1 MARVLVYARPVDA
14 IFMDINLGSKTDPS
28 EYAIRIKEEPID
40 PEICDDL
47 SPVDTNTE
55 NENETAMCEGESSDS
70 VYCRNRESAFPRE
83 STYLENNKSDPDKRK
98 SKHKVPS
105 NNRISCNVCLLTF
118 RTKHL
123 LELHNKLYSC
133 NVFKCNN
140 CTAIF
145 SIHIAL
151 IRHLKTRCRTKQWPG
166 YRCNFCNRSFS
177 YKRYIQS
184 HLFHMHG
191 NAILSGE
198 SKITKTSPE
207 SLGKSNH
214 SDDIVM
220 AESNTSHNSSP
231 KSVNSSIN
239 ISLKLSNSSN
249 DTPTKGSDSK
259 IKSTHPKWLNDS
271 YGTPSKRMKQTV
283 LTDFISLYKDKPN
296 EKWVSPK
303 EVIDTENIPVT
314 ATIIP
319 TSTLETFSNKTSTAS
334 EVIQMSTS
342 VKRIESPVRK
352 RPFVQIHVNS
362 KTMISLLKN
371 EIGAESEGSNTS
383 HNISYNLRPLKRCS
397 SSLYNFY
404 DLLEFEAFGRSRQSF
419 KRNKSRYPFNQS
431 ERSAPEAKCKEC
443 VVRLEKCDKFLEPT
457 SFVSNGDK
465 DEKEKENENE
475 DGFKQA
481 VSKNVK
487 EKFEGFRETS
497 SAGNLP
503 LETGTIAS
511 KRFNE
516 FVKSFVHRLIVPR
529 QESAEFKKNS
539 KVDQQKIFQCHIC
552 KKSFSLKENLR
563 EHVKLSHAIYMS
575 SICNARYTSMN
586 KLLTHY
592 LRQHIVFKRREC
604 CVCYEK
610 FDTSALLK
618 RHMILHCLKT
628 IRSKKDVLPVDVE
641 INCKAFKKQH
651 KCQGCRKRFWLYSCL
666 KQHENV
672 CRRMKVSIHKQRV
685 PRVNHLSRSL
695 KEPSDMKLGIVQSP
709 DLEQTLDVP
718 DGMTRPLENYLA
730 PSTLITDDTFSSSFD
745 TAAKNKR
752 LLNGIACVKGYQADK
767 MNGTKFPCTTCGTQ
781 FRTFQNLC
789 IHERTYCQTATKK
802 CNVCNTMFST
812 KRLLQLHMLATHT
825 PSCSMNYKFFCKF
838 CNQGFVKKSR
848 VQIHERHFHI
858 GENPRLALNSD
869 CVLKDKQIC
878 NICHLL
884 FESYEHFV
892 EHNTYYYKGKDFLC
906 AVCGKSFQ
914 GMYKFHHHNKLEHYP
929 DELWKSYPHKCD
941 TCNEGFSYE
950 SHLHAHKLHVHSH
963 DSPADEARDH
973 DTSDQIHR
981 MCS

>member
-1 MARVLVYARPVDA
+1 
-14 IFMDINLGSKTDPS
+14 
-28 EYAIRIKEEPID
+28 
-40 PEICDDL
+40 
-47 SPVDTNTE
+47 
-55 NENETAMCEGESSDS
+55 
-70 VYCRNRESAFPRE
+70 
-83 STYLENNKSDPDKRK
+83 
-98 SKHKVPS
+98 
-105 NNRISCNVCLLTF
+105 
-118 RTKHL
+118 
-123 LELHNKLYSC
+123 
-133 NVFKCNN
+133 
-140 CTAIF
+140 
-145 SIHIAL
+145 
-151 IRHLKTRCRTKQWPG
+151 
-166 YRCNFCNRSFS
+166 
-177 YKRYIQS
+177 
-184 HLFHMHG
+184 
-191 NAILSGE
+191 
-198 SKITKTSPE
+198 
-207 SLGKSNH
+207 
-214 SDDIVM
+214 
-220 AESNTSHNSSP
+220 
-231 KSVNSSIN
+231 
-239 ISLKLSNSSN
+239 
-249 DTPTKGSDSK
+249 
-259 IKSTHPKWLNDS
+259 
-271 YGTPSKRMKQTV
+271 
-283 LTDFISLYKDKPN
+283 
-296 EKWVSPK
+296 
-303 EVIDTENIPVT
+303 
-314 ATIIP
+314 
-319 TSTLETFSNKTSTAS
+319 
-334 EVIQMSTS
+334 
-342 VKRIESPVRK
+342 
-352 RPFVQIHVNS
+352 
-362 KTMISLLKN
+362 
-371 EIGAESEGSNTS
+371 
-383 HNISYNLRPLKRCS
+383 
-397 SSLYNFY
+397 
-404 DLLEFEAFGRSRQSF
+404 
-419 KRNKSRYPFNQS
+419 
-431 ERSAPEAKCKEC
+431 
-443 VVRLEKCDKFLEPT
+443 
-457 SFVSNGDK
+457 
-465 DEKEKENENE
+465 
-475 DGFKQA
+475 
-481 VSKNVK
+481 
-487 EKFEGFRETS
+487 
-497 SAGNLP
+497 
-503 LETGTIAS
+503 
-511 KRFNE
+511 
-516 FVKSFVHRLIVPR
+516 
-529 QESAEFKKNS
+529 
-539 KVDQQKIFQCHIC
+539 
-552 KKSFSLKENLR
+552 
-563 EHVKLSHAIYMS
+563 MS

-906 AVCGKSFQ
+906 AVCGFHLQATNGGAITTEQEPSFATASS
-914 GMYKFHHHNKLEHYP
+914 P
-929 DELWKSYPHKCD
+929 DFTGSTTTDQSTPLDWICD
-941 TCNEGFSYE
+941 ISTVNISDWFIDYRTVTTS
-950 SHLHAHKLHVHSH
+950 L
-963 DSPADEARDH
+963 DS
-973 DTSDQIHR
+973 TSAYR
-981 MCS
+981 